1 MSQIDILLSLGSLI
15 LSVSLIPQ
23 IIYSFKTKQV
33 DINNL
38 TCFMSI
44 FGLSIILGV
53 YISMNFVLSSIING
67 ITLLC
72 WCVLIIMKKEF
83 ELNKIFER

>member
-1 MSQIDILLSLGSLI
+1 MSSCFFKFTFNLSYYFAL
-15 LSVSLIPQ
+15 
-23 IIYSFKTKQV
+23 